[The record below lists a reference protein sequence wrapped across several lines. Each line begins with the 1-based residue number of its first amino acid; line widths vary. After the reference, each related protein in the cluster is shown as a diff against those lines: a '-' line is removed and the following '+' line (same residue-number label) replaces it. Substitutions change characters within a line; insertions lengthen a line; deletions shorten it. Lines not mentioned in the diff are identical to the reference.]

1 MVRLHNLISINPSWI
16 THSCNAQ
23 GAILSRDPV
32 QTLRLW
38 PLVQLLR
45 LQLPNVRLQGFREV

>member
-16 THSCNAQ
+16 MRPRNAQ
-23 GAILSRDPV
+23 GVILSRDPV